1 MNQID
6 IHCRLTS
13 QMMDS
18 RFGIVSDAAIVSGEC
33 TDVYFVHTDTTLR
46 GEGCNPHVTVEI
58 TASSVPNEWGVVC
71 GIADVL
77 SLLEG
82 MPLDVSA
89 MPEGTI
95 FYPGEPVL
103 RISGRYLDFCR
114 YETVILG
121 FLCHASGVSSAAAR
135 LTRIAGDR
143 PIYSFGSRRQHPAI
157 AGMIERAAW
166 IGGVAGVS
174 NTCAPAGIPLAGT
187 MPHALFMCLGSAGA
201 GWAAFDRHVSLD
213 VPRIYLSDTFCD
225 EKGEALAAAQAG
237 AEAVRLDT
245 PRSRRG
251 DMRAILEEVRWELD
265 LHGFGSVKIFLS
277 GGVTG
282 TDIIA
287 YRDIVDAFGVGGA
300 IANAP
305 VIDFSMDI
313 IERDNEP
320 VSKRGKKGGVKQVY
334 LMGDGQRILLPVSS
348 DQPSGG
354 EALIVPALE
363 NGTRVAT
370 DTISEARAR
379 LQDFIRRFP
388 AMNK

>member
-1 MNQID
+1 M
-6 IHCRLTS
+6 T
-13 QMMDS
+13 S
-18 RFGIVSDAAIVSGEC
+18 RFGIVSDDAIVSGEC

-46 GEGCNPHVTVEI
+46 GEGCNPHVTVEV
-58 TASSVPNEWGVVC
+58 TASSLPHEWGVVC

-77 SLLEG
+77 SLLDG

-95 FYPGEPVL
+95 FYAGEPVL
-103 RISGRYLDFCR
+103 RISGKYLDICK
-114 YETVILG
+114 YETSILG
-121 FLCHASGVSSAAAR
+121 FLCHASGVASAAAR
-135 LTRIAGDR
+135 LTHIAGVK

-174 NTCAPAGIPLAGT
+174 NTCAPSGIPLAGT

-201 GWAAFDRHVSLD
+201 GWAAFDRHVSPT

-225 EKGEALAAAQAG
+225 EKGEALAAARAG

-265 LHGFGSVKIFLS
+265 LHGFHAVKIFLS
-277 GGVTG
+277 GGVTES
-282 TDIIA
+282 DIVA
-287 YRDIVDAFGVGGA
+287 YRDMVDAFGVGGA
-300 IANAP
+300 IANAS

-313 IERDNEP
+313 VERDGEP

-334 LMGDGQRILLPVSS
+334 LLGDGERILMPVSS
-348 DQPSGG
+348 VSPSGG
-354 EALIVPALE
+354 EALIVPALT
-363 NGTRVAT
+363 NGQRVAA
-370 DTISEARAR
+370 DTIDMARAR
-379 LQDFIRRFP
+379 LQDFLCRLP
-388 AMNK
+388 AINK